1 MTSENFKP
9 RMIVRT
15 VACVFS
21 FIDYADEA
29 KEATQREEI
38 LEELLEND
46 DIELAIDGKLLYI
59 TAT

>member
-1 MTSENFKP
+1 
-9 RMIVRT
+9 MIVRA

-21 FIDYADEA
+21 SVDHADEA
-29 KEATQREEI
+29 KEAKRKEI
-38 LEELLEND
+38 LEDLLEND